1 MTPGKTGQ
9 KCHPAWSGALKWIA
23 MILWTMA
30 IGFSTFGCS
39 ENDSPIVLGGVDGT
53 AACPCVDGWSCVLEM
68 CRRECALDADCGE
81 GTFCAVGGVCLPS
94 DEPFT
99 FPAGSAIPVKL
110 DLLWVIDNSS
120 SMCQEQ
126 ASLARSF
133 NSFVTQLDSYLNV
146 DINLAVTTTDALMG
160 QGKFSNTP
168 ATVFP
173 NACSETK
180 KLPCAANTECVD
192 AFGASWVCN
201 PPQSTGG
208 SLLLYNKNGSLNSS
222 CTYSCDSNADCC
234 ENFCY
239 VDECGDDMSCVDQM
253 CGDSEDDCT
262 QTCKAPGGGSDELKN
277 CVAQPDTGDCPSGI
291 PTVLTE
297 TSLEY
302 FPCIA
307 TVGAVQSFTANLE
320 SGLKT
325 AWMAL
330 DPSGLQAEQSAG
342 FLRDDAYL
350 IIVFVTDEDDCSI
363 DEDFSSPSFDCEDD
377 GDCPGYTLCKQG
389 LCHGIVKKDY
399 YNICALLGEYKGE
412 AHHDCAYDKDC
423 QDCESDADCDEGWYC
438 KVDKCRPY
446 IYGFNTISSVQKPA
460 GTPLFALTPVSKYY
474 SQLRSLKADPAK
486 VLVAAIVGDAIIKK
500 SDQKS
505 LISEDCLEDEKM
517 ERCQNYL
524 VAKADASNKCLE
536 DPIADGCED
545 FLALKQACAQE
556 CYVASKGDN
565 KNPQAK
571 NSYVCTSPYG
581 TSDWG
586 NRYIRLAEMFGPNGI
601 VGNLCDSG
609 GIGTSLDATA
619 ELLLKRMTR
628 VCLPFPVRTGEHVKV
643 TRGLPGGE
651 ALTLVEGA
659 PPEGDFQVVYP
670 EYGCCFRNDLGEC
683 TGSETALMFTEV
695 LDPAA
700 EIDVTYIVAP
710 ISGPR

>member
-1 MTPGKTGQ
+1 MYQMFHRSPLFVHVA
-9 KCHPAWSGALKWIA
+9 HP
-23 MILWTMA
+23 M
-30 IGFSTFGCS
+30 ST
-39 ENDSPIVLGGVDGT
+39 IVLLLFAISAMGCAERDASPAHGGEDGT
-53 AACPCVDGWSCVLEM
+53 DTCPCIDGWECVLEV
-68 CRRECALDADCGE
+68 CRRECADDSDCLD
-81 GTFCAVGGVCLPS
+81 GTYCAAGGVCLISGVPI
-94 DEPFT
+94 T
-99 FPAGSAIPVKL
+99 FRVDTVIPTRL
-110 DLLWVIDNSS
+110 DMLLVVDNSS

-126 ASLARSF
+126 SALADGFDTLVDRLEASLS
-133 NSFVTQLDSYLNV
+133 LDLH
-146 DINLAVTTTDALMG
+146 IAVTTTDALAG
-160 QGKFSNTP
+160 QGLFSNTP
-168 ATVFP
+168 ATIFP

-180 KLPCAANTECVD
+180 KLPCAANSDCVEV
-192 AFGASWVCN
+192 FGADWVCN
-201 PPQSTGG
+201 PPPSN
-208 SLLLYNKNGSLNSS
+208 LHFYNKNGSMNSS
-222 CTYSCDSNADCC
+222 CTYVCDSEKDCC

-239 VDECGDDMSCVDQM
+239 LDECGDDMSCVDQM
-253 CGDSEDDCT
+253 CGDPEGGCT
-262 QTCKAPGGGSDELKN
+262 QTCKAPGGWSDVLKN
-277 CVAQPDTGDCPSGI
+277 CVAQPDTGGCPTSGI

-297 TSLEY
+297 SSLEY

-307 TVGAVQSFTANLE
+307 MVGADQSFTANLE

-330 DPSGLQAEQSAG
+330 DPSGINATQSAG
-342 FLRDDAYL
+342 FLREDAYL
-350 IIVFVTDEDDCSI
+350 AIVFVTDEDDCSI
-363 DEDFSSPSFDCEDD
+363 DEDFCGPSFNCEDSS
-377 GDCPGYTLCKQG
+377 DCPGYTECKGG
-389 LCHGIVKKDY
+389 LCCGIVKKDY
-399 YNICALLGEYKGE
+399 YNICALMGEYKGKQ
-412 AHHDCAYDKDC
+412 HHDCAYDLGC
-423 QDCESDADCDEGWYC
+423 TDCETDTDCDEGWHC
-438 KVDKCRPY
+438 KDDRKCRPY